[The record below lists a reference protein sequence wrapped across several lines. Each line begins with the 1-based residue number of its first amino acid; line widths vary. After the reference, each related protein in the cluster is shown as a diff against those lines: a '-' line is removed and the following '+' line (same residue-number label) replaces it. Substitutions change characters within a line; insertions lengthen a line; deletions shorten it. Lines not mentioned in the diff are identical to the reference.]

1 MKNVEKLSNIGFI
14 IVGEWKC
21 SIKSEKEI
29 EFNIFQFEN
38 EADLLYAFES
48 DGQVHYI
55 GKTEKTLKERMSNYK
70 AGRNLTAG
78 STNKLVYKNIL
89 NLINKGKKI
98 NIHILLDNAHLS
110 YHGIKISLPS
120 GLESNLIQSFNE
132 FQLWNSRNNLSSFKE
147 IDTTNSTV
155 ETYFENQS
163 NIFKLKLSKEYY
175 NKGVISIPKRFKN
188 HVLDTK
194 GVQIKLII
202 ENEKNIIFPTYTI
215 SGENMKINGKSDL
228 KDWFKKHFQ
237 LNDIVNI
244 EIISPKEFRVYK

>member
-1 MKNVEKLSNIGFI
+1 MKNIEKLSNIGFI
-14 IVGEWKC
+14 IVGEWKY
-21 SIKSEKEI
+21 SIKSEKEL
-29 EFNIFQFEN
+29 EFKIFQFEN
-38 EADLLYAFES
+38 EANLLYAFES

-78 STNKLVYKNIL
+78 STNKLVHKNIL

-98 NIHILLDNAHLS
+98 NIHILLDNANLS

-132 FQLWNSRNNLSSFKE
+132 FQLWNSRNNFSSIKE

-155 ETYFENQS
+155 ATFFENQS
-163 NIFKLKLSKEYY
+163 NIFQLKLSKEYY

-202 ENEKNIIFPTYTI
+202 ENEKNIILPTYTI
-215 SGENMKINGKSDL
+215 SGENMKINGKSEL
-228 KDWFKKHFQ
+228 MDWFKKHFQ